1 MADDPPQEKCIR
13 TLAAIRITDNLDT
26 ALRLLAAREERG
38 ISEFVKRLLEKHC
51 FGHGASLADEI
62 QIAQAVRAL
71 RRDR

>member
-38 ISEFVKRLLEKHC
+38 ISEFVKRLFEKHC
-51 FGHGASLADEI
+51 FGRGASLTDEI
-62 QIAQAVRAL
+62 QITQAVRAL